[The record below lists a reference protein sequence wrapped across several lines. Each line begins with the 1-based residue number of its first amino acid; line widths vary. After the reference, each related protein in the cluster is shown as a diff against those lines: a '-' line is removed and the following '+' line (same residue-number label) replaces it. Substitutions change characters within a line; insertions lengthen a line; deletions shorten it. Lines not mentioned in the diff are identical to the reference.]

1 MLIDA
6 LGVIVA
12 IGLGLFCL
20 YAIIVGVRDG
30 MIRQRIAIRSTNDQ
44 VRYLEGL
51 QAKLCGGVLVLLFGL
66 ILLGLL
72 WGSLGPYVDFV

>member
-6 LGVIVA
+6 FGVIVA

-30 MIRQRIAIRSTNDQ
+30 IIRQRIAIRSTSDH

-51 QAKLCGGVLVLLFGL
+51 QAKLWGCVLVVLFGF

-72 WGSLGPYVDFV
+72 WASLGSCIDFV